1 MMSLLQ
7 SWLEKKGYKVKW
19 TGNKNEVLGLVRD
32 FNPRLILIDILQRD
46 VAEEL
51 KSNEET
57 QNIPL
62 LLMTGYSERSK
73 INSPVANDI
82 IEKPFT
88 VRLLEKKIEELI
100 P

>member
-1 MMSLLQ
+1 MSLLQ
-7 SWLEKKGYKVKW
+7 NCLEKRGYEVKW
-19 TGNKNEVLGLVRD
+19 TGSKEEVAGLIRD
-32 FNPRLILIDILQRD
+32 FSPRLILIDILQRD
-46 VAEEL
+46 IAEEL

-73 INSPVANDI
+73 MNSPVANDV

-88 VRLLEKKIEELI
+88 VRLLEKKIENLI
-100 P
+100 DQ